1 MKRLNSLKLPGSFFS
16 FRVKSFHF
24 TVFLTVIFLSCAT
37 VSNQTPVGS
46 EQSDPDGMPDSVSHS
61 EEFMVL
67 TENIPGESES
77 IDLIPVPGGTF
88 SMGAAE
94 HEDGHGHSV
103 QVDPFWISKYE
114 ITWNLYNLFANES
127 IENIRRELYQV
138 FYGVDIEADAI
149 SSPTLTEDVLEV
161 LREADIPA
169 DVISTPSPAYG
180 DLTMG
185 MGADGYPAINMT
197 HYAAVMFTKWLTV
210 KTGDFYR
217 LPTEAEWEYACR
229 AGENGAYQPPDNLND
244 YAVHRGNSN
253 RSYDRVDSKEPNALG
268 IYNMLGNVA
277 EWTMDQYHEDYF
289 DRLEGDPAV
298 NPLFIPDELYPR
310 AARGGSWTDVAEA
323 ASCLNRRAS
332 NPRWK
337 MNDPQLPKSLW
348 WHTNAPFIGFRVVK
362 PKNQPESV
370 EEMEKYWIEAIQD
383 Y

>member
-1 MKRLNSLKLPGSFFS
+1 MTTKISLRTLVSFFS
-16 FRVKSFHF
+16 FRVKSIH
-24 TVFLTVIFLSCAT
+24 LTVLFTLIFLSCAT
-37 VSNQTPVGS
+37 VSNQTPADS
-46 EQSDPDGMPDSVSHS
+46 EHADPDSNSDSVTTA
-61 EEFMVL
+61 EEFIPL

-77 IDLIPVPGGTF
+77 IELVPVPGGTF
-88 SMGAAE
+88 MMGAGE
-94 HEDGHGHSV
+94 HADGHAV
-103 QVDPFWISKYE
+103 EVDPFWMSKYE
-114 ITWNLYNLFANES
+114 ITWNQYNLFANES

-138 FYGVDIEADAI
+138 FYGVDIDADAI
-149 SSPTLTEDVLEV
+149 SSPTLTDDVLEV

-180 DLTMG
+180 DLTLG
-185 MGADGYPAINMT
+185 MGSDGYPAINMT

-229 AGENGAYQPPDNLND
+229 AGENEAYQPPENLD
-244 YAVHRGNSN
+244 IYAVHRGNSN
-253 RSYDRVDSKEPNALG
+253 RSYDKVDSKEPNALG
-268 IYNMLGNVA
+268 LYHMLGNVT
-277 EWTMDQYHEDYF
+277 EWTLDQYHEDYF

-310 AARGGSWTDVAEA
+310 AARGGAYTDDAEA

-332 NPRWK
+332 SPRWK

-370 EEMEKYWIEAIQD
+370 EEMERYWIDAIQD
-383 Y
+383 YY

>member
-1 MKRLNSLKLPGSFFS
+1 MS
-16 FRVKSFHF
+16 
-24 TVFLTVIFLSCAT
+24 
-37 VSNQTPVGS
+37 
-46 EQSDPDGMPDSVSHS
+46 DSVTSS
-61 EEFMVL
+61 EEFTPV
-67 TENIPGESES
+67 TKSIPGESES
-77 IDLIPVPGGTF
+77 IELVPVPGGTF
-88 SMGAAE
+88 LMGAGE
-94 HEDGHGHSV
+94 QEDGYSV
-103 QVDPFWISKYE
+103 QVDPFWMSKYE
-114 ITWNLYNLFANES
+114 ITWNQYNLFANES

-138 FYGVDIEADAI
+138 FYGVDIDADAI
-149 SSPTLTEDVLEV
+149 SSPTLTDDVLEV

-180 DLTMG
+180 DLTLG

-210 KTGDFYR
+210 KTGEFYR

-229 AGENGAYQPPDNLND
+229 AGDNEAYQPPENLDN
-244 YAVHRGNSN
+244 YAIHRGNSN
-253 RSYDRVDSKEPNALG
+253 RSYGKVDSKEPNAFG

-277 EWTMDQYHEDYF
+277 EWTTDQYHDDYF
-289 DRLEGDPAV
+289 DRLEGDPAI

-310 AARGGSWTDVAEA
+310 AARGGSWTDGAEA

-362 PKNQPESV
+362 PKDQPESV
-370 EEMEKYWIEAIQD
+370 EEMERYWIDAIQD
-383 Y
+383 YY